1 MADGARGSTARYGT
15 MGGPD
20 LVSVARAIIDGNRYM
35 TLATADA
42 EGLPWASPVFYASAG
57 YADFYWIS
65 APGAT
70 HSQNLAQRPNLA
82 IVIFDSGAAE
92 GEGQA
97 VYMSAT
103 AGQVA
108 DSDVARCLAV
118 YPGPSGP
125 GGPSVT
131 PEQLQ
136 APAPYRLYRA
146 AVREHSMLC
155 PRGAGP
161 CGRHGLAHDHRVPI
175 PVRAAGP
182 PR

>member
-1 MADGARGSTARYGT
+1 MADGGPGWP
-15 MGGPD
+15 MDGPD
-20 LVSVARAIIDGNRYM
+20 LVSIARAIIDGNRYM
-35 TLATADA
+35 TLATAGA
-42 EGLPWASPVFYASAG
+42 EGRPWASPVFYASAE
-57 YADFYWIS
+57 YTNFYWIS

-70 HSQNLAQRPNLA
+70 HSQNLAQRPHIA

-103 AGQVA
+103 AEQVA
-108 DSDVARCLAV
+108 ARDVGQCLAV
-118 YPGPSGP
+118 YSGP
-125 GGPSVT
+125 AGLGGPPVT

-155 PRGAGP
+155 PRGTGP
-161 CGRHGLAHDHRVPI
+161 CRLHGLEYDHRI
-175 PVRAAGP
+175 PVPAAGQ